1 VLVRCRCCESAFATC
16 LSSIYPDGEWFFTA
30 ILSAF
35 GPLGTLAGAALDGGM
50 MSAAINAG
58 VQLATTGQV
67 NWTSVG
73 NSFTSGALS
82 AGLSFGVGEMGS
94 ALGMGKD
101 LAFTTIAHGIS
112 GGIQSA
118 AFGGNFWSGVAG
130 GVAGNLG
137 GSVMGNDL
145 VGRLGV
151 GALAGG
157 AASWA
162 AGGDFWQGAQAGA
175 YNGAF
180 NYGMHE
186 FQASVSSLFRGHL
199 ANVEAIKNREKL
211 NTGVPQTEEDAI
223 VAGYQKLP
231 IKESLLHKIGG
242 PSAWANVKYVDSLG
256 YKEAVYNNGR
266 LVCGINGGTYNVVP
280 HSQSALGH
288 AVYDVIPFFVGY

>member
-1 VLVRCRCCESAFATC
+1 LNPYAYAGNSPLMYVD
-16 LSSIYPDGEWFFTA
+16 PNGEWFFTA

-50 MSAAINAG
+50 MSAAINVGA
-58 VQLATTGQV
+58 QLVMTGQV
-67 NWTSVG
+67 NWSSVG
-73 NSFTSGALS
+73 NSFASGALS
-82 AGLSFGVGEMGS
+82 AGLSFGVGEMGA

-118 AFGGNFWSGVAG
+118 AFGGDFWSGVAG

-180 NYGMHE
+180 NH
-186 FQASVSSLFRGHL
+186 F
-199 ANVEAIKNREKL
+199 
-211 NTGVPQTEEDAI
+211 
-223 VAGYQKLP
+223 
-231 IKESLLHKIGG
+231 LHKGINSLVTRYGNFGG
-242 PSAWANVKYVDSLG
+242 PGWTGGNEYPAKGPVDSMDETFAEHDSYYDKKREMYGDLVLLKALRTLDPNPEKWARPPSDIAFAVKYRSMAIDYFST
-256 YKEAVYNNGR
+256 KVYGKTG
-266 LVCGINGGTYNVVP
+266 GIW
-280 HSQSALGH
+280 
-288 AVYDVIPFFVGY
+288 